1 MPQSD
6 PSKTEK
12 PTAKRLNKARGEG
25 NVPKSQDV
33 SLAVTLLAGVIGLYV
48 WLDNVALHLMEL
60 YRFFLSSAILSF
72 KGTDTDVTALL
83 PWLSRELARMLLP
96 IILFIGLACYIVTR
110 AQVGKLWTSK
120 VFQPKLSKFN
130 PISGLKR
137 MLFSLQTFIRLGKS
151 ILKAMAIGIAAYMVF
166 KDELPHLMGLYY
178 TDAQGLASYILG
190 MGLTMTIYALVPM
203 LILAVIDF
211 KYTRWDYI
219 ENLKMT
225 KDEVKDEMKQMEGDP
240 KIKAALRQKMMQLTQ
255 RRMLQSIPKADVVIT
270 NPTHYAVALRY
281 NQMEAPAPVVLAK
294 GVDRVAEKIKEIA
307 RENKVPIRENK
318 PLARALYSQVEIGEM
333 IPEDLYKAT
342 AAILAQVWKIKG
354 KNAN

>member
-12 PTAKRLNKARGEG
+12 PTPKRINKAREEG

-33 SLAVTLLAGVIGLYV
+33 SIAVTLLAGVIGLYF
-48 WLDNVALHLMEL
+48 WLDNIATDMAGI
-60 YRFFLSSAILSF
+60 YRFFFSSAILNFS
-72 KGTDTDVTALL
+72 GTDSDVTSML
-83 PWLSRELARMLLP
+83 PWLSKELARMLLP
-96 IILFIGLACYIVTR
+96 IMLFIGLVSYIVTR
-110 AQVGKLWTSK
+110 AQVGKLWSPK
-120 VFQPKLSKFN
+120 VFKPKLSKFN
-130 PISGLKR
+130 PASGLKR
-137 MLFSLQTFIRLGKS
+137 MLFSIQTFIRLGKS
-151 ILKAMAIGIAAYMVF
+151 ILKAMAIGLAVYLVLE
-166 KDELPHLMGLYY
+166 DELPHLMGLYY
-178 TDAQGLASYILG
+178 TNAQSLAAHILG
-190 MGLTMTIYALVPM
+190 MGMTMSIYALVPM
-203 LILAVIDF
+203 LILAFIDL

-225 KDEVKDEMKQMEGDP
+225 KDEIKDEAKQAEGDP
-240 KIKAALRQKMMQLTQ
+240 KVKAAMKEKMMQMSR
-255 RRMLQSIPKADVVIT
+255 RRMLQAVPKADVVIT

-281 NQMEAPAPVVLAK
+281 NQMEAPAPLVVAK

-307 RENKVPIRENK
+307 RANNVPIRENK

-354 KNAN
+354 KRVN